1 MPTRLGIK
9 DAAGGNAVNG
19 ARMHPKH
26 FASKVGRRLL
36 SNAFIAMVMLVLS
49 TGAESTQQPSVA
61 EYAARFDRM
70 DRALN
75 NGDGYSDAL
84 NTKGDL
90 AWGEGYLLRAYVAMA
105 KATDDP
111 AYLDSEV
118 EHFDRILQNR
128 DDRLG
133 KIDVFRKVPM
143 PAWGSDEYSR
153 GRWHVWAVHTGMIC
167 LGPAEFVRLVRGVTR
182 WRRAYGRKADEY
194 LQRIEEAVAAHDP
207 DYHDG
212 PAPGE
217 GYYTDPE
224 IGPLPLNQQNALG
237 SVIVELYNITR
248 DHRYKNRAAHLALYF
263 KHRLHRM
270 ANGAWEWPYL
280 AKPDGSSSG
289 VEDISHAAIDVDFAA
304 RCRWAH
310 IGFNQRDMLG
320 FAATWTRNVRH
331 SATDF
336 ADTVAG
342 TGGINTYMPQAAGRW
357 LSLVPFDRSILSDA
371 RRAFA
376 TSTDSRS
383 NTADML
389 GIAELARWTREV
401 SKKRKRFILL

>member
-1 MPTRLGIK
+1 MHRRAKASHAWRRLGNLSLCWVLMLALAI
-9 DAAGGNAVNG
+9 AAGGAQQ
-19 ARMHPKH
+19 
-26 FASKVGRRLL
+26 
-36 SNAFIAMVMLVLS
+36 S
-49 TGAESTQQPSVA
+49 TVA
-61 EYAARFDRM
+61 EYAARFDQM

-75 NGDGYSDAL
+75 NGAGYSDSL

-118 EHFDRILQNR
+118 ENFDRVLQNR

-133 KIDVFRKVPM
+133 KIDFFRKVAL

-182 WRRAYGRKADEY
+182 WRHTYGGKADEY
-194 LQRIEEAVAAHDP
+194 LRRIEEAVAAHDP

-270 ANGAWEWPYL
+270 PNGAWEWPYL
-280 AKPDGSSSG
+280 AKPDGSTSG

-310 IGFNQRDMLG
+310 IVFNQKDMLG

-331 SATDF
+331 SATEF

-342 TGGINTYMPQAAGRW
+342 TGGPNTYMPQAAGRW
-357 LSLVPFDRSILSDA
+357 LSLVPFDHSLLSDA

-376 TSTDSRS
+376 GFTVSRG

>member
-1 MPTRLGIK
+1 MEPH
-9 DAAGGNAVNG
+9 
-19 ARMHPKH
+19 RMHRQVRSVFPASSKLRQTALLVFTTLA
-26 FASKVGRRLL
+26 FAASAQGLHQGT
-36 SNAFIAMVMLVLS
+36 I
-49 TGAESTQQPSVA
+49 A

-75 NGDGYSDAL
+75 NGDGYSDGL

-118 EHFDRILQNR
+118 EHFDRMLQNR

-133 KIDVFRKVPM
+133 KIDVFRKVAL

-167 LGPAEFVRLVRGVTR
+167 LGPAEFVRFVRGVSR

-194 LQRIEEAVAAHDP
+194 LQRIEEAVAAHDA

-248 DHRYKNRAAHLALYF
+248 DQRYKSRAAHLALYF
-263 KHRLHRM
+263 KHRLNRM
-270 ANGAWEWPYL
+270 PNGAWEWPYL
-280 AKPDGSSSG
+280 AKPDGSTSG
-289 VEDISHAAIDVDFAA
+289 VEDISHGATDVDFAA

-310 IGFNQRDMLG
+310 IVFNQQDMRG
-320 FAATWTRNVRH
+320 FAATWTREVRH
-331 SATDF
+331 SATEF

-342 TGGINTYMPQAAGRW
+342 TGGPNTYMPQAVGRW

-376 TSTDSRS
+376 TYNDSRP
-383 NTADML
+383 NAAEML